1 MKKLILMVMTL
12 IAASFLMASCGAPAA
27 NNSANAG
34 NKASNTT
41 PVADKAAVEGEIKK
55 MMDEFAAALNKGD
68 ATALDKFYSD
78 DYTLI
83 DANGAMHTKAARIES
98 IKSGKVKMEGLK
110 FEDLKIKTN
119 PAGDGA
125 VVTGHVTG
133 KTTTDGKTEEN
144 NSMVTWVMGK
154 MKDKGWQFVN
164 AQITNIKGDAAKA
177 DDKKADDKG
186 AGEKADDKTTDE
198 KKVAPPLA
206 NSNK

>member
-1 MKKLILMVMTL
+1 MKRILLSISLL
-12 IAASFLMASCGAPAA
+12 IAASIVFTSCGAPAA
-27 NNSANAG
+27 NNAANAG
-34 NKASNTT
+34 NKAANAANTAT
-41 PVADKAAVEGEIKK
+41 APGADKAAVEADIKK

-68 ATALDKFYSD
+68 VAGLDKFYSD

-83 DANGAMHTKAARIES
+83 DANGAMQTKAARIEG

-110 FEDLKIKTN
+110 FDDLKIKTN

-144 NSMVTWVMGK
+144 NSRVTWVMGK

-164 AQITNIKGDAAKA
+164 AQITNIKATTEPAKA
-177 DDKKADDKG
+177 D
-186 AGEKADDKTTDE
+186 E
-198 KKVAPPLA
+198 KKPDAAPAA
-206 NSNK
+206 NK